1 MLRKRTCSCLR
12 ILTHPSIKR
21 ECKHRYETLT
31 GKAPSLRNYL
41 NDPHVNVVHFR
52 ADGERDDVIRSCRIL
67 FSKMFS
73 YVLQVHFP
81 SIMKDH
87 LKTLR
92 VLHTAIENAFEF
104 VEDADNFPEEK
115 NGVRP
120 DDDDDWGILYTSDL
134 VKPFQDALSDV
145 VPKIK
150 EGTVVTADM
159 FPFFPS
165 DSREWSVEE
174 HMDSAYPRLRK
185 CASAYLKRVHQSLG
199 GKDDDETKFLYLSD
213 SDRMPSGPNTNDH
226 NGIVYFALLTCKF
239 AWVVMGKSD
248 SC

>member
-1 MLRKRTCSCLR
+1 MHSSLRVLQITLSHSRFF
-12 ILTHPSIKR
+12 
-21 ECKHRYETLT
+21 KHRYETLT

-120 DDDDDWGILYTSDL
+120 DDDDDRGILYTSDL